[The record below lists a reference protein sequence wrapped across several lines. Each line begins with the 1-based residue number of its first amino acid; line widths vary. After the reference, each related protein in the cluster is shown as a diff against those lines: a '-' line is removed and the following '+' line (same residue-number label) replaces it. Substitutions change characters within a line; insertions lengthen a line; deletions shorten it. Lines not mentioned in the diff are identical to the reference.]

1 MYIIIDMNDTVK
13 LLILPLSLVV
23 LRLKYT
29 YISPGAL
36 GNYVGVPPHRDVDL
50 FTLVGMQ

>member
-13 LLILPLSLVV
+13 LLILHLVLVV
-23 LRLKYT
+23 LRLKCT

-36 GNYVGVPPHRDVDL
+36 GNHVGVPPHRDVDL
-50 FTLVGMQ
+50 FALVGIQ